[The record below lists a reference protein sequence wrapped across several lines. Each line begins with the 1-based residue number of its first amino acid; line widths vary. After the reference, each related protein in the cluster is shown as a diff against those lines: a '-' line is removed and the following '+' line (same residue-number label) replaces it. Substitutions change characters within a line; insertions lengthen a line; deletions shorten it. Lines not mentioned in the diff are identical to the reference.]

1 MMTEHKTEQSGFT
14 SRIMNSMNRE
24 AAQATRRRFGW
35 KTAVGALLFSTVAI
49 ASAGAGAWIYTRP
62 SLDQMEARTVTAPFL
77 QDASGEPLVLGQNEA
92 TEYVRLKDMPEML
105 AEAVIALE
113 DRRFLSHGGVDFW
126 AIGRAMASNYAAGGI
141 VEGGSTLTQQ
151 LVKISYLSSEKSY
164 LRKAHE
170 ALLARQMEERFT
182 KEEILE
188 RYLNTVYFGSG
199 AHGVQAAARTYFDK
213 EASELTLGEAAILA
227 ATIRAP
233 SEVNPYR
240 NSDAVRDRATLVID
254 LMQRQGRVDREIGNN
269 ARIDIATM
277 SFHRAPSLYG
287 AWFADWVDGE
297 AESISR
303 RLDGPVTLRTTLD
316 PTMQRHA
323 EQVVN
328 EVLDGTSMQGAL
340 VALRPDGSVAA
351 MVGGRNYGESQFN
364 RATNA
369 VRQPGSTFKT
379 FVFLTALAK
388 GIRPDDTVADKPID
402 INGYKPENYNGRY
415 QGKVTLREAFTRSL
429 NVPAVTLAMHVGLD
443 EVIETARALGIE
455 AELSATPSL
464 ALGASGMTLLD
475 LTEAYAALATGEA
488 PIKARGLAGISTDGS
503 DYQRFRWTKPAMTPE
518 AAKLMEYRVDIAAM
532 LHDVVQNGTGK
543 AVQEIPGAVGKTGT
557 SQNFRDAL
565 FVGWNGE
572 YIVGVWVGNDD
583 NSPMDK
589 VTGGGLPSQIWTKFL
604 GGVTQPKPEQP
615 EATPVAMA
623 DASNEAPVDGTVITD
638 APAVADSPAV
648 ASANLMSL
656 RDLTSALSQA
666 QEERASCNV
675 NACSRAYRSFRA
687 SDCTFQPYGNR
698 PRELCTR

>member
-1 MMTEHKTEQSGFT
+1 MMTDHEKEHNGFT

-24 AAQATRRRFGW
+24 AAQSTRRRFGW

-62 SLDQMEARTVTAPFL
+62 SLDQMEARTFTAPFL

-92 TEYVRLKDMPEML
+92 TEYVPLDRMPEML
-105 AEAVIALE
+105 AEAVISLE
-113 DRRFLSHGGVDFW
+113 DRRFFDHGGVDLW
-126 AIGRAMASNYAAGGI
+126 AIGRAMVSNYSAGSI
-141 VEGGSTLTQQ
+141 VEGGSTITQQ
-151 LVKISYLSSEKSY
+151 LIKISYLSSEKSY
-164 LRKAHE
+164 MRKAHE
-170 ALLARQMEERFT
+170 ALLARQMEDRFT

-188 RYLNTVYFGSG
+188 RYLNQVYFGSG
-199 AHGVQAAARTYFDK
+199 AYGVQAAARTYFDK
-213 EASELTLGEAAILA
+213 EVEELSLGEAAILA

-240 NSDAVRDRATLVID
+240 NSNAVRDRATLVIN
-254 LMQRQGRVDREIGNN
+254 LMQRQGRIHRDVANT

-297 AESISR
+297 AESIAR

-316 PTMQRHA
+316 PAMQKRA
-323 EQVVN
+323 EEVVN
-328 EVLDGTSMQGAL
+328 EVLDGTEMQGAL

-351 MVGGRNYGESQFN
+351 MVGGRDYSQSQFN
-364 RATNA
+364 RATSA

-379 FVFLTALAK
+379 FVFLTALAE
-388 GIRPDDTVADKPID
+388 GLGPDDTVADKPID
-402 INGYKPENYNGRY
+402 LNGYAPENYDGRY
-415 QGKVTLREAFTRSL
+415 RGSVTLREAFARSL

-443 EVIETARALGIE
+443 EIIENARALGIE
-455 AELSATPSL
+455 ADLSATPSL

-488 PIKARGLAGISTDGS
+488 PVTARGLAGISTDGS
-503 DYQRFRWTKPAMTPE
+503 NYQRFRWTKPPLSPR
-518 AAKLMEYRVDIAAM
+518 AAKLMEHRMEMAE
-532 LHDVVQNGTGK
+532 LLQGVVLNGTGK
-543 AVQEIPGAVGKTGT
+543 RVQEIPGAVGKTGT

-589 VTGGGLPSQIWTKFL
+589 VTGGSLPSDIWAKFL
-604 GGVTQPKPEQP
+604 GEEAQPKPAQP
-615 EATPVAMA
+615 ETAEVAMA
-623 DASNEAPVDGTVITD
+623 DASGEAPQDGTVITD
-638 APAVADSPAV
+638 APAVA
-648 ASANLMSL
+648 SANMMSL
-656 RDLTSALSQA
+656 RDLTAALTQA
-666 QEERASCNV
+666 QEDRASCNV
-675 NACSRAYRSFRA
+675 NACARAYRSFRA